1 MARFLPR
8 RGRIAAVIVA
18 VLIALGYAGALG
30 VLYLAQER
38 LILPATTLAADYR
51 FRFDQPFEEVWIP
64 VQGASLL
71 ALHFKQPNPRGVVFF
86 LHGNVGNLATWTTG
100 VDFYRRVNYDLFIFD
115 YRGYGKSTGHVES
128 EAQLHADARAA
139 YDAMAPLYRD
149 KPIVIYGRS
158 LGTALAVSLA
168 RDVHPRLLVL
178 VSPFTSLAAAAAR
191 AYPWAPGWILKYPLR
206 NDTIIGEV
214 KSPILLV
221 HGSDDKLIPLAHS
234 ERLKALARSP
244 VELLVVPGAGH
255 NDIHKFPVYLD
266 GLAARLIGVA
276 GAQECCAT
284 DRPDTGRCGPML

>member
-1 MARFLPR
+1 
-8 RGRIAAVIVA
+8 
-18 VLIALGYAGALG
+18 
-30 VLYLAQER
+30 
-38 LILPATTLAADYR
+38 
-51 FRFDQPFEEVWIP
+51 VWIP
-64 VQGASLL
+64 VQGASLH

-86 LHGNVGNLATWTTG
+86 LHGNVGNVSTWTTG
-100 VDFYRRVNYDLFIFD
+100 VDFYRRVNYDLFIVD
-115 YRGYGKSTGHVES
+115 YRGYGKSTGRIES
-128 EAQLHADARAA
+128 EAQLYADTRTA

-158 LGTALAVSLA
+158 LGTALAAALA
-168 RDVHPRLLVL
+168 RDVHPQLLVL
-178 VSPFTSLAAAAAR
+178 VSPFTSLSATAAQ

-206 NDTIIGEV
+206 TDTIIGDV
-214 KSPILLV
+214 KSPILLI

-276 GAQECCAT
+276 GAQEWCTT